1 MYISFVTIGVPLS
14 LSILMGARREV
25 ICSNTMCVLYF
36 SVYICSNILSLGN
49 TRSLANKNWNKIRT
63 PSKVLSG
70 FRFRNTQLIFYLIHD
85 NNIDFTKNITQKYN
99 EFICLGA

>member
-70 FRFRNTQLIFYLIHD
+70 YRIRNTQLIFYLIHD